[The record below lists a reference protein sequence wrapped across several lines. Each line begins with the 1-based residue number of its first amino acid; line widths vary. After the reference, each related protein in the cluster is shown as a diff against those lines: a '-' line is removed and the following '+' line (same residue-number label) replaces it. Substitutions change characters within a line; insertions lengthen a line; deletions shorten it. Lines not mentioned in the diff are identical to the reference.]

1 MRFLAHTSGPATSRP
16 FFNKAKPMT
25 EPVTTGTEVPTGTAN
40 KVFPPLDPTTLAPQ
54 LVWLTI
60 TFVALYFLLK
70 KIAIP
75 RIGGVIEERQNR
87 IQRDID
93 AAEKLKDEVDAAMKS
108 YEKSLADARSNA
120 TAIARTNHD
129 KLTAETDRERSAVEA
144 ATNKKLADA
153 EARITE
159 MKQKAL
165 ASVGE
170 IASEIAGPVIKQL
183 TGKDVSADEVKR
195 ALNPGAG
202 E

>member
-1 MRFLAHTSGPATSRP
+1 
-16 FFNKAKPMT
+16 MT
-25 EPVTTGTEVPTGTAN
+25 EPVTTGTAVPPGTAN

-54 LVWLTI
+54 LVWLAI
-60 TFVALYFLLK
+60 TFIALYFLLK

-108 YEKSLADARSNA
+108 YEKSLADARGNA
-120 TAIARTNHD
+120 TAIARETRD
-129 KLTAETDRERSAVEA
+129 KLTAEVDRERAGVESNIA
-144 ATNKKLADA
+144 KKLADA

-159 MKQKAL
+159 TKLKAL
-165 ASVGE
+165 SSVGE

-195 ALNPGAG
+195 VLKAGAG

>member
-1 MRFLAHTSGPATSRP
+1 
-16 FFNKAKPMT
+16 MT
-25 EPVTTGTEVPTGTAN
+25 EPVTTGTEVPASGTAN

-54 LVWLTI
+54 LVWLAI
-60 TFVALYFLLK
+60 TFAALYLLLK

-93 AAEKLKDEVDAAMKS
+93 AAEKLKDDVDGAMKA
-108 YEKSLADARSNA
+108 YEKSLADARGNA
-120 TAIARTNHD
+120 TAIARATNE
-129 KLTAETDRERSAVEA
+129 KLSAEVDRERAAVET
-144 ATNKKLADA
+144 ATAKKLADA
-153 EARITE
+153 EVRITAT
-159 MKQKAL
+159 KQKAL
-165 ASVGE
+165 SSVGE

>member
-1 MRFLAHTSGPATSRP
+1 
-16 FFNKAKPMT
+16 MT
-25 EPVTTGTEVPTGTAN
+25 EPVTTGTEVPHGGTAN
-40 KVFPPLDPTTLAPQ
+40 KVFPPLDPTTLSPQ
-54 LVWLTI
+54 LVWLAI

-93 AAEKLKDEVDAAMKS
+93 AAEKLKDEVDAAMKA
-108 YEKSLADARSNA
+108 YEKSLADARGNA
-120 TAIARTNHD
+120 TAIARSNHE
-129 KLTAETDRERSAVEA
+129 KLVAETDRERAAVEA
-144 ATNKKLADA
+144 ATAKKLADA
-153 EARITE
+153 EARIAATKE
-159 MKQKAL
+159 KAL

>member
-1 MRFLAHTSGPATSRP
+1 
-16 FFNKAKPMT
+16 MT
-25 EPVTTGTEVPTGTAN
+25 EPVTTGTEVPHGGTAN
-40 KVFPPLDPTTLAPQ
+40 KVFPPLDPSTVSPQ
-54 LVWLTI
+54 LVWLAI

-93 AAEKLKDEVDAAMKS
+93 AAERLKDEIDGAMKT
-108 YEKSLADARSNA
+108 YEKSLADARGNA
-120 TAIARTNHD
+120 TAIARTTQE
-129 KLTAETDRERSAVEA
+129 KLSAEVDRERAGVEA
-144 ATNKKLADA
+144 ATAKKLADA
-153 EARITE
+153 EARIAET
-159 MKQKAL
+159 KRKAL
-165 ASVGE
+165 SSVGE

-195 ALNPGAG
+195 ALSAGAG

>member
-1 MRFLAHTSGPATSRP
+1 
-16 FFNKAKPMT
+16 MT

-54 LVWLTI
+54 LVWLAI

-93 AAEKLKDEVDAAMKS
+93 AAEKLKDEVDTAMKA
-108 YEKSLADARSNA
+108 YEKSLADARGNA
-120 TAIARTNHD
+120 TSIARTNHE
-129 KLTAETDRERSAVEA
+129 KLTAETDRERAAVEA
-144 ATNKKLADA
+144 ATSKKLADA
-153 EARITE
+153 EARITAT
-159 MKQKAL
+159 KQKAL
-165 ASVGE
+165 ESVGE

-183 TGKDVSADEVKR
+183 TGKDVSADEIKR

>member
-1 MRFLAHTSGPATSRP
+1 
-16 FFNKAKPMT
+16 MT
-25 EPVTTGTEVPTGTAN
+25 EPVTTGTEVPSSGTPN

-54 LVWLTI
+54 LVWLAI

-93 AAEKLKDEVDAAMKS
+93 AAEKLKDEVDGAMKS
-108 YEKSLADARSNA
+108 YEKSLADARANA
-120 TAIARTNHD
+120 TTIARETRD
-129 KLTAETDRERSAVEA
+129 KLTAQVDSERAAVEA
-144 ATNKKLADA
+144 ATAKKLADA
-153 EARITE
+153 EARIAET
-159 MKQKAL
+159 KIKAL
-165 ASVGE
+165 SSVGE

-183 TGKDVSADEVKR
+183 TGKDVSADEIKR
-195 ALNPGAG
+195 ALNAGAG

>member
-1 MRFLAHTSGPATSRP
+1 
-16 FFNKAKPMT
+16 MT
-25 EPVTTGTEVPTGTAN
+25 EPVTTGTEVPHGGTAN
-40 KVFPPLDPTTLAPQ
+40 KVFPPLDPSTLSPQ
-54 LVWLTI
+54 LVWLAI

-93 AAEKLKDEVDAAMKS
+93 AAEKLKDEVDQAMKA
-108 YEKSLADARSNA
+108 YEKSLADARGNA
-120 TAIARTNHD
+120 TAIARQTREQ
-129 KLTAETDRERSAVEA
+129 LTAEVDRERSSVESA
-144 ATNKKLADA
+144 IAKKLTDA
-153 EARITE
+153 EARIADT
-159 MKQKAL
+159 KRKSL

-195 ALNPGAG
+195 AIGAG
-202 E
+202 AAE